1 MRSFFLEAASVVG
14 LGAVSAGEAVRGA
27 GLAALVSGFAGSVLA
42 GSVFGVGAGS
52 ILGVSDLAGAESKEA
67 VAALSPLW
75 EAKMLLVLPLVELT
89 SRVPVPTGAGRRCVG
104 AIRPVPSATPLPTW
118 FARDPEWRAGAA
130 GSQCGGLRTPSFA
143 PPMGSTK
150 RRTCMRSIQRR

>member
-14 LGAVSAGEAVRGA
+14 LGAVSAGEAFRGA

-52 ILGVSDLAGAESKEA
+52 IMGVSGLAAAETKEA
-67 VAALSPLW
+67 VVAFSPLW

-89 SRVPVPTGAGRRCVG
+89 SRIPAVSYTHL
-104 AIRPVPSATPLPTW
+104 TLPTIC
-118 FARDPEWRAGAA
+118 
-130 GSQCGGLRTPSFA
+130 SV
-143 PPMGSTK
+143 
-150 RRTCMRSIQRR
+150 